1 MSETVCVNL
10 IFRLD
15 TLCQPVMCF
24 CRQPHPVPRSVRWN
38 PIFSRWHPST
48 LPWALL
54 NNTRW
59 RIDFV
64 SGFGV
69 CVCVCACESSLW
81 VRGRVPWCT
90 RTSRVKSIT
99 GWPQTAAL
107 PLCLPEAWTLAGLFT
122 LRWPE
127 PVLVWHLILP
137 CARHA
142 IVHSP
147 ACFITTLTSV
157 VIGAYII

>member
-1 MSETVCVNL
+1 MNF

-24 CRQPHPVPRSVRWN
+24 CRQPDPVLCSVRWN
-38 PIFSRWHPST
+38 PIFSRWHPSA

-64 SGFGV
+64 SGLV
-69 CVCVCACESSLW
+69 CVCTCVQF
-81 VRGRVPWCT
+81 VRGKIPWYT
-90 RTSRVKSIT
+90 RTSRAKSIS
-99 GWPQTAAL
+99 GWLQTAAL
-107 PLCLPEAWTLAGLFT
+107 PLYLPEAWTLAGLFT

-137 CARHA
+137 CTLHA
-142 IVHSP
+142 IVHSLVHS
-147 ACFITTLTSV
+147 INTLTSV
-157 VIGAYII
+157 AIGAYII